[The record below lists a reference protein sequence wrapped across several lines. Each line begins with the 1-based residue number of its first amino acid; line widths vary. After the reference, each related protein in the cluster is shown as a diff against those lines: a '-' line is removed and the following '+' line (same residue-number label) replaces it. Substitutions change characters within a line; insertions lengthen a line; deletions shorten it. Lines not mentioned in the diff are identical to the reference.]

1 MRIGELSERSGV
13 AIPTIKYYVRE
24 GLVPTGLRTK
34 ANQVDY
40 GETHLRRLRLVRA
53 LLEVGELSVATA
65 SRVVAVLDDPDE
77 SALRSMGKAAYALAG
92 GFPAAVP
99 AGADGTAG
107 ASAPDVDPASVT
119 RVDDLLDRHGWTVGP
134 NNPAR
139 AQLAAAVAA
148 AEALG
153 LGDALELL
161 DRYAEAA
168 YSVAEVDVELA
179 LSPAT
184 LDESTER
191 MLVWTVVG
199 DRAMSALRRLAHE
212 AVAVKRM

>member
-13 AIPTIKYYVRE
+13 AIPTIKFYVRE
-24 GLVPTGLRTK
+24 GLVPSGLRTK
-34 ANQVDY
+34 ANQADY
-40 GETHLRRLRLVRA
+40 GESHLRRLRLVRA
-53 LLEVGELSVATA
+53 LLEVGQLSVATA
-65 SRVVAVLDDPDE
+65 KRVIAVLDDPGE
-77 SALRSMGKAAYALAG
+77 SALRSMGKAAYALG
-92 GFPAAVP
+92 GAFPAPTP
-99 AGADGTAG
+99 AGADVV
-107 ASAPDVDPASVT
+107 APDAAT
-119 RVDDLLDRHGWTVGP
+119 RVDDLIERHGWAVGP
-134 NNPAR
+134 GNPAR

-153 LGDALELL
+153 LGDALGLL

-168 YSVAEVDVELA
+168 YAIAEVDVELA

-184 LDESTER
+184 LEESAER

-199 DRAMSALRRLAHE
+199 DRAMSALRRLAQE

>member
-1 MRIGELSERSGV
+1 MRIGELGERSGV
-13 AIPTIKYYVRE
+13 SIPTIKYYVRE
-24 GLVPTGLRTK
+24 GLVPPGLRTK

-40 GETHLRRLRLVRA
+40 GEAHLRRLRLVRA

-65 SRVVAVLDDPDE
+65 KQVIAVLDDPEE
-77 SALRSMGKAAYALAG
+77 SALRSMGKAAYALGG
-92 GFPAAVP
+92 GFPATAPRGEDHAGGAGVP
-99 AGADGTAG
+99 NAGTA
-107 ASAPDVDPASVT
+107 SAT

-139 AQLAAAVAA
+139 AQLASAFAV

-153 LGDALELL
+153 MGDALDQI

-168 YSVAEVDVELA
+168 YSVAEVDIEIA

-199 DRAMSALRRLAHE
+199 DRAITALRRLAQE

>member
-34 ANQVDY
+34 ANQVQY
-40 GETHLRRLRLVRA
+40 GEAHLRRLRLVRA

-65 SRVVAVLDDPDE
+65 RVVIAVLDDPDE
-77 SALRSMGKAAYALAG
+77 SALTSMGKAAYALAG
-92 GFPAAVP
+92 GFPAPTP
-99 AGADGTAG
+99 AADTTGE
-107 ASAPDVDPASVT
+107 T
-119 RVDDLLDRHGWTVGP
+119 RVDELLDRHGWTVGP

-139 AQLAAAVAA
+139 AQLASAVAA

-153 LGDALELL
+153 LGDALDLL

-168 YSVAEVDVELA
+168 HSVAEADVELV
-179 LSPAT
+179 LSPET
-184 LDESTER
+184 MDEATER

-199 DRAMSALRRLAHE
+199 DRALSALRRLAQE
-212 AVAVKRM
+212 SVAVKRM

>member
-34 ANQVDY
+34 ANQVQY
-40 GETHLRRLRLVRA
+40 GEAHLRRLRLVRA

-65 SRVVAVLDDPDE
+65 RVVIAVLDDPDE
-77 SALRSMGKAAYALAG
+77 SALTGMGKAAYALAG
-92 GFPAAVP
+92 GFPAPTP
-99 AGADGTAG
+99 AAADGTTG
-107 ASAPDVDPASVT
+107 AT
-119 RVDDLLDRHGWTVGP
+119 RVDELLDRHGWTVGP

-139 AQLAAAVAA
+139 AQLASAVAA

-153 LGDALELL
+153 LGDALDLL

-168 YSVAEVDVELA
+168 HSVAEADVELV
-179 LSPAT
+179 LSPET
-184 LDESTER
+184 MDEATER

-199 DRAMSALRRLAHE
+199 DRALSALRRLAQE
-212 AVAVKRM
+212 SVAVKRM

>member
-13 AIPTIKYYVRE
+13 AVPTIKYYVRE

-34 ANQVDY
+34 ANQVQY
-40 GETHLRRLRLVRA
+40 GEAHLRRLRLVRA

-65 SRVVAVLDDPDE
+65 RVVIAVLDDPDE
-77 SALRSMGKAAYALAG
+77 SALTSMGKAAYALAG
-92 GFPAAVP
+92 GFPAPTP
-99 AGADGTAG
+99 AADTTGE
-107 ASAPDVDPASVT
+107 T
-119 RVDDLLDRHGWTVGP
+119 RVDELLDRHGWTVGP

-139 AQLAAAVAA
+139 AQLASAVAA

-153 LGDALELL
+153 LGDALDLL

-168 YSVAEVDVELA
+168 YSVAEADVELV
-179 LSPAT
+179 LSPET
-184 LDESTER
+184 MDEATER

-199 DRAMSALRRLAHE
+199 DRALSALRRLAQE
-212 AVAVKRM
+212 SVAVKRM